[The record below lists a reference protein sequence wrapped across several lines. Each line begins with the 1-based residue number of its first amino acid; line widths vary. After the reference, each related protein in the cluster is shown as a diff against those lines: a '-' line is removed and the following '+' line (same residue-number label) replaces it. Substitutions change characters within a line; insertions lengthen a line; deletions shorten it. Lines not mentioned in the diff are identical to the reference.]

1 MGFGSFWGVLLLGLW
16 DSQCESWMTR
26 VYLFTYGCL
35 WPSLWHMG
43 SPECGCDYNGATG
56 HGSWAPELTMARV
69 ARLARVARVCG
80 PRCPEL
86 CGTPVPQPEI
96 RPVSPEWKMDSPPL
110 DGQGGPC
117 ERSLEMRAWRPREG
131 PWVGQGLR
139 S

>member
-1 MGFGSFWGVLLLGLW
+1 MAVFGPHCGIWALQSVGVTIMGPQAL
-16 DSQCESWMTR
+16 
-26 VYLFTYGCL
+26 
-35 WPSLWHMG
+35 
-43 SPECGCDYNGATG
+43 